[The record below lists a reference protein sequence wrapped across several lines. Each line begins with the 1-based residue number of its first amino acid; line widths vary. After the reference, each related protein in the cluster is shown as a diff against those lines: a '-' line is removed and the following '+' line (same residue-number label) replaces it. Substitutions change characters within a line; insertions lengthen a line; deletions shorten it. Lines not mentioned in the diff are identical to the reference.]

1 MSKLNRSL
9 VTIAAVS
16 SFALA
21 GLAPAAMA
29 RHGADDPAGHDAGDD
44 HGGKVTVKA
53 RPARHGA
60 DDPAGHH
67 HRHHHGRG
75 HGHDDGPNHR

>member
-1 MSKLNRSL
+1 MSKLSRSL
-9 VTIAAVS
+9 VTIAAVA

-44 HGGKVTVKA
+44 HGGARVTVKA

-67 HRHHHGRG
+67 HRRHHGR
-75 HGHDDGPNHR
+75 GHDDGPNHH